1 MRTQQKTVWCLGI
14 AIAVA
19 GVVQAQVPPDIAKTL
34 VAIGR
39 GVCVPETAKVY
50 RPLHPNPPY
59 KGIAIARDISFGPD
73 PKDVLDVFSPE
84 KGGGSRPVLIYISG
98 GAGNKLQGGPNG
110 DVFYDNIMLWAVKN
124 GMTGVN
130 MQRHP
135 GQEWDDPAK
144 AVAMV
149 VQWVGQNITRYKGNP
164 DRVFM
169 WSQSAGNGPASTY
182 VGHPELYGPKGVG
195 IKGAVYMSSP
205 GFNILPATP
214 PAGAGGFGTCN
225 DPSAAPGTVAAAPP
239 AGRGPGAPKGDG
251 KAPDG
256 KGGGRGKG
264 APAQPDAAT
273 QLARSNLP
281 GLINSKVSFFVSAA
295 ELDPP
300 GVIAFAETLRD
311 QLCKGGHCPTYAL
324 FKDHSHISEVM
335 SPDTKDTSVTGPI
348 LKWMKSVK

>member
-1 MRTQQKTVWCLGI
+1 MRLRSLALLPITFAFALI
-14 AIAVA
+14 LSLAA
-19 GVVQAQVPPDIAKTL
+19 VPPDIATQLKDM
-34 VAIGR
+34 GR
-39 GVCVPETAKVY
+39 VVNPAGTAKLY
-50 RPLHPNPPY
+50 RPLQPKAPY
-59 KGIAIARDISFGPD
+59 PGVKIEREIKYGID
-73 PKDVLDVFSPE
+73 PRMVLDVFAPE
-84 KGGGSRPVLIYISG
+84 KGGGSRPVLIYVAG
-98 GAGNKLQGGPNG
+98 GAGNKIEPVPNG
-110 DVFYDNIMLWAVKN
+110 DAFYDNIMLWAVKN

-135 GQEWDDPAK
+135 GEAWDDPAK

-149 VQWVGQNITRYKGNP
+149 VRWVGQNISRYKGNP

-214 PAGAGGFGTCN
+214 PAGAGGFGACN

-264 APAQPDAAT
+264 VPAQPDAAT

-281 GLINSKVSFFVSAA
+281 GLLNSKVSFFVSAA

-311 QLCKGGHCPTYAL
+311 QLCKGGHCPTYVL

-335 SPDTKDTSVTGPI
+335 SPDTKDNSVTGPI